1 MDPIVLVGNGEY
13 HYRLIESLKTDNPA
27 SRPILM
33 VSEENKSFANTLGP
47 AHLAGLISRDAVLL
61 DTWSLCQR
69 KGVYFLRDQCVD
81 MSFEDR
87 TLFLKKY
94 GKLKFHKT
102 SFEFTTEPNVFSSQL
117 HDNPSILRYREGFQF
132 YLQLKRFFKE
142 VHLHCPRE
150 IRVVFSGLSREV
162 VEYATLIQ
170 KELLKS
176 CPRLDVQILFGGQ
189 ENGGDLSQF
198 SKLKKRLMSQ
208 KIYLHHG
215 LVEKVEEHC
224 LTFSDGSLLDFDIFV
239 PMDSWRVQDVVGRH
253 LQGEDQS
260 LVVGADLALREQEP
274 VFAVGAHVGVCLQNR
289 TDLDRFDLPLV
300 VDVLKK
306 QLFSETTNSSCLE
319 EVSPLKRIWQSPVLA
334 SNWLGHPLDEK
345 EMKNIWKEQILS
357 TKMKVEQGKGPD
369 LVQKSFQ
376 ESLSFEANHMTR
388 PWSGLSKRGS
398 RQTDY
403 QLQSVNGFNWWGSF
417 AESATRIC
425 EMTLLKSLTTGV
437 FTTHMRFSLSLPR
450 ATPALHQHLFEST
463 LKAIERVCE
472 KYDVDLDGGHTFDGD
487 HWQLHI
493 TTGGVKAFQV
503 ATRFRPHDY
512 LILTRPLGY
521 GPLWTS
527 RLSPQFNSAWVEQ
540 EVNSPILNDP
550 FALQSLVTDFD
561 VSAMVLVEEW
571 GLLYHC
577 IQHLP
582 GKAQMMVN
590 FREVPRWPGVDTVM
604 GLAPLHPSSEHNW
617 QRVKCHVPFQQDEV
631 SVNNRVLWDPLS
643 QGALVIGVSADSYPQ
658 ALCNLRQMGYTH
670 ANLIGCV
677 RPQVKGYKVVLS
689 DWKPR

>member
-1 MDPIVLVGNGEY
+1 MLVGNGEY

-27 SRPILM
+27 ARPILI
-33 VSEENKSFANTLGP
+33 VSEENKGFANTLGP
-47 AHLAGLISRDAVLL
+47 AHAAGLTSKDAVLL

-87 TLFLKKY
+87 TLYLKKY

-102 SFEFTTEPNVFSSQL
+102 SFEFATEPNVFSSQL
-117 HDNPSILRYREGFQF
+117 RDNPSILRYREGFQF
-132 YLQLKRFFKE
+132 YLELKRFFKE

-150 IRVVFSGLSREV
+150 IRVVFSGLSRET
-162 VEYATLIQ
+162 VEYATIIQ
-170 KELLKS
+170 KELQKC
-176 CPRLDVQILFGGQ
+176 CPHLEVQILYGCEESEGGP
-189 ENGGDLSQF
+189 SQLK
-198 SKLKKRLMSQ
+198 KLKKRLVPQ
-208 KIYLHHG
+208 KIYLRQG
-215 LVEKVEEHC
+215 LVEKVDEHC
-224 LTFSDGSLLDFDIFV
+224 LTLSDGSQVEFDIFI
-239 PMDSWRVQDVVGRH
+239 PMHSWRVQDVVGRH
-253 LQGEDQS
+253 LQSEDQS
-260 LVVGADLALREQEP
+260 LLVGADLALRDQEP
-274 VFAVGAHVGVCLQNR
+274 VFAVGAHVGVNLENR
-289 TDLDRFDLPLV
+289 TDLDRYDLSLV

-306 QLFSETTNSSCLE
+306 QLFSDGACASCLQD
-319 EVSPLKRIWQSPVLA
+319 VSPLKRIWQSPALA

-345 EMKNIWKEQILS
+345 EVKTLWSEQILS
-357 TKMKVEQGKGPD
+357 SKMKTNLEAGPD
-369 LVQKSFQ
+369 LVQKGFQ
-376 ESLSFEANHMTR
+376 ESLSFEANHMSR
-388 PWSGLSKRGS
+388 PWSGLTKRGPS
-398 RQTDY
+398 ETDY
-403 QLQSVNGFNWWGSF
+403 QLQSVSGFNWWGSF

-425 EMTLLKSLTTGV
+425 ELTILKSLTTGV
-437 FTTHMRFSLSLPR
+437 FSTHMRFSLSLPR
-450 ATPALHQHLFEST
+450 ATPALHQHIFEST
-463 LKAIERVCE
+463 LKAIESVCE

-527 RLSPQFNSAWVEQ
+527 RLSPHFNSRWVEQ
-540 EVNSPILNDP
+540 EVNSPILADP
-550 FALQSLVTDFD
+550 FALQSFVIDFD

-577 IQHLP
+577 IQQLP

-590 FREVPRWPGVDTVM
+590 FREVPRWPGVDTVI
-604 GLAPLHPSSEHNW
+604 GQAPLHPSSEHNW
-617 QRVKCHVPFQQDEV
+617 QRVMRHVPFQQEEV
-631 SVNNRVLWDPLS
+631 SLSNRVLWDPLS
-643 QGALVIGVSADSYPQ
+643 QGALVIGVSADSYSE
-658 ALCNLRQMGYTH
+658 ALCNLCQMGYTH